1 MNKWYIRLVMVFCAV
16 VLFFSAG
23 SIKAEASTMN
33 RHLAGD
39 TETRTNIT
47 EPGTSDSA
55 EDLKNLNIA
64 NTMTVTYSDGNGT
77 LAGSLRI
84 LLILTAIAV
93 APTLLICLTSFTR
106 ILIVLHFTRMALNTQ
121 SAPPNQVLIGL
132 ALFLTFFIMSP
143 TINTCLLY
151 TSPSP
156 RDS

>member
-47 EPGTSDSA
+47 EPGASDSA

-64 NTMTVTYSDGNGT
+64 NTMT
-77 LAGSLRI
+77 
-84 LLILTAIAV
+84 
-93 APTLLICLTSFTR
+93 
-106 ILIVLHFTRMALNTQ
+106 
-121 SAPPNQVLIGL
+121 
-132 ALFLTFFIMSP
+132 
-143 TINTCLLY
+143 CLLY

-156 RDS
+156 RDCS

>member
-1 MNKWYIRLVMVFCAV
+1 MVHTACNGFLCGSSV
-16 VLFFSAG
+16 FFLQG

-47 EPGTSDSA
+47 EPGASDSA

-93 APTLLICLTSFTR
+93 APTLFDLSDKF
-106 ILIVLHFTRMALNTQ
+106 LHV
-121 SAPPNQVLIGL
+121 S
-132 ALFLTFFIMSP
+132 
-143 TINTCLLY
+143 
-151 TSPSP
+151 
-156 RDS
+156 